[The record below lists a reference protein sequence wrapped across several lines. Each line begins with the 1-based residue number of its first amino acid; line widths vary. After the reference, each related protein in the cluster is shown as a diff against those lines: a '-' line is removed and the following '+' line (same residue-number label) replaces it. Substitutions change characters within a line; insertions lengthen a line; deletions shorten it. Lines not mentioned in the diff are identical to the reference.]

1 MTGLTDPA
9 APPRLT
15 FGRTVRALRWARG
28 LTVRELAELL
38 QVSPAT
44 VSAIE
49 NGKTGISAQRAAHL
63 AGVFDVPVQRMFLP
77 PQDHGSDVR
86 PAQPGR
92 PEVAGPRA
100 ADHITSHRTGLSDP
114 DWREFPPL
122 GLDPALS
129 GALSSFLEFGYH
141 GATMRTI
148 AERAQLSVA
157 GLYHYYA
164 SKQDMLVALLDLT
177 MADLRERS
185 LAARDQGRDPV
196 ERFALLVECL
206 ALVHTHRRELGFVGA
221 SEMRSLAPDARRR
234 VAAMRREQQRMV
246 DREVEQA
253 VRSGAFGT
261 TRPREAARAVV
272 TMCTALPQWFRDPGP
287 ASAEVVAAQY
297 VEFALDLVRCVVE
310 RPDRADQV
318 HPLPAPGGRC

>member
-1 MTGLTDPA
+1 MTRPTDRA
-9 APPRLT
+9 AQPRST
-15 FGRTVRALRWARG
+15 FGRTVRALRRAHG

-63 AGVFDVPVQRMFLP
+63 AGVFDVPVQQMFLA
-77 PQDHGSDVR
+77 PQDQGSDVR
-86 PAQPGR
+86 AAQPGR
-92 PEVAGPRA
+92 PEAAGPQPAR
-100 ADHITSHRTGLSDP
+100 DLTSQRTGRADP
-114 DWREFPPL
+114 DWRHFPPL
-122 GLDPALS
+122 SLDPALS

-157 GLYHYYA
+157 GLYHYYP

-185 LAARDQGRDPV
+185 IAARDQGRDPV

-206 ALVHTHRRELGFVGA
+206 ALVHTHRRELGFVAYEHEGLFIGF
-221 SEMRSLAPDARRR
+221 SENFFLQF
-234 VAAMRREQQRMV
+234 VV
-246 DREVEQA
+246 D
-253 VRSGAFGT
+253 
-261 TRPREAARAVV
+261 
-272 TMCTALPQWFRDPGP
+272 
-287 ASAEVVAAQY
+287 
-297 VEFALDLVRCVVE
+297 E
-310 RPDRADQV
+310 RTFFY
-318 HPLPAPGGRC
+318 